1 MTGLTVEGW
10 KQNYSYRAA
19 FFSQNTPTGNGGVVA
34 EWIKGLFKRAKM
46 NEKLKDFRLAPGLGN
61 LKKITT
67 ATAGLLREH
76 LVP

>member
-1 MTGLTVEGW
+1 M
-10 KQNYSYRAA
+10 
-19 FFSQNTPTGNGGVVA
+19 A
-34 EWIKGLFKRAKM
+34 EWIKGLFKRSKM

-67 ATAGLLREH
+67 ATAGFLREH